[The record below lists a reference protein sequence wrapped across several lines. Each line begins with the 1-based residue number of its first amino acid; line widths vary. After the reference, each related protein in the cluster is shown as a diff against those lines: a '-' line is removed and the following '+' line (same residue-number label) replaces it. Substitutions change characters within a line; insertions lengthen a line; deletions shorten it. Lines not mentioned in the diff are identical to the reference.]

1 MNNGDTPLHQAAY
14 NGHVETAEF
23 LLSKGAAVDAKR
35 IDGDTPLH
43 LAAWNGHVEAAE
55 FLLSKGAAVDATKNN
70 GNTPLHM
77 ATCNGHVKAAELL
90 LSKGATVDANANDGK
105 TPLHMATYNGHVK
118 AAELLLSKG
127 AAVDAKNDNG
137 KTPLHAASLNGQVAA
152 AELLLSKGAAVDA
165 KSKDGK
171 TPLDL
176 AREEGK
182 TKMVQF
188 LRNPPAKKASAE
200 DGKTPADL
208 SSKGKAEMKPLPTA
222 ADKTSQAGKKAQQ
235 TPVFEFSSPRRQ
247 TSKEEAAPHAA
258 GSGAAAVKHQR
269 EASKEEAK
277 KPSAGDGK
285 APVADKASEEV
296 KKVERDRA
304 PCATHG
310 GGTTIVRDT
319 SVVEIPTGE
328 GTPVAMFSARFDG
341 GPTEQKMRRVHKILV
356 DNSYNALM
364 VEVDA
369 GESFGVL
376 TARYLGQL
384 KADKGLMIAVCTHHY
399 GEMTSSEFCSFYELK
414 FAVTHGIKVLPL
426 RVEDTYPPQPPCGNN
441 HLDKHRDALGFID
454 MKIGPDVL
462 YVDCRTMSEMDIA
475 CAIATR
481 LRKLRDERQVP

>member
-1 MNNGDTPLHQAAY
+1 MQRSVATPC
-14 NGHVETAEF
+14 
-23 LLSKGAAVDAKR
+23 
-35 IDGDTPLH
+35 
-43 LAAWNGHVEAAE
+43 
-55 FLLSKGAAVDATKNN
+55 
-70 GNTPLHM
+70 GN
-77 ATCNGHVKAAELL
+77 
-90 LSKGATVDANANDGK
+90 
-105 TPLHMATYNGHVK
+105 
-118 AAELLLSKG
+118 
-127 AAVDAKNDNG
+127 
-137 KTPLHAASLNGQVAA
+137 
-152 AELLLSKGAAVDA
+152 
-165 KSKDGK
+165 
-171 TPLDL
+171 
-176 AREEGK
+176 
-182 TKMVQF
+182 
-188 LRNPPAKKASAE
+188 
-200 DGKTPADL
+200 
-208 SSKGKAEMKPLPTA
+208 
-222 ADKTSQAGKKAQQ
+222 AQL
-235 TPVFEFSSPRRQ
+235 E
-247 TSKEEAAPHAA
+247 
-258 GSGAAAVKHQR
+258 
-269 EASKEEAK
+269 
-277 KPSAGDGK
+277 
-285 APVADKASEEV
+285 
-296 KKVERDRA
+296 
-304 PCATHG
+304 
-310 GGTTIVRDT
+310 
-319 SVVEIPTGE
+319 VVEIPTGE